1 MAKKSTPKT
10 KGEIMAAI
18 ADATEITKKQAGI
31 AYDTLLAVAYA
42 GAKEPKGIMLP
53 GLGKLIKVKR
63 AARMGL
69 NPATK
74 EKIKIPAKTVV
85 KFRLAKAAKDAVLQ

>member
-1 MAKKSTPKT
+1 MAKKGTPKT
-10 KGEIMAAI
+10 KGEIMDAI
-18 ADATEITKKQAGI
+18 AEATGITKKQAGI

-63 AARMGL
+63 AARMGI

-74 EKIKIPAKTVV
+74 EKIKIPAKTVA
-85 KFRLAKAAKDAVLQ
+85 KFRLAKAAKDAVLK

>member
-18 ADATEITKKQAGI
+18 AAAAEVTKKQAGI

-74 EKIKIPAKTVV
+74 EKIKIPAKTVA
-85 KFRLAKAAKDAVLQ
+85 KFRLAKAAKDAVLK